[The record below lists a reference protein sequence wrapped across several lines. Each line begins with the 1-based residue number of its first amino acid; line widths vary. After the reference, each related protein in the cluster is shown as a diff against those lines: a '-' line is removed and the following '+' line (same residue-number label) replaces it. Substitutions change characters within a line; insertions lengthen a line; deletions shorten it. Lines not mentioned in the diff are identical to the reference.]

1 MQKCNPALSHTLNR
15 RLNRLYAVV
24 RMEQSCNPPRNK
36 LELMDSTT
44 AACLKMGTAA
54 RNRSHA
60 DQEEGQHLFKVG
72 VGSFGNGEYDVTK
85 IFFLILFLSTI
96 FFLILLLS
104 TIIFLILF

>member
-72 VGSFGNGEYDVTK
+72 VGSFGNGEYDVT
-85 IFFLILFLSTI
+85 INMFFN
-96 FFLILLLS
+96 
-104 TIIFLILF
+104 